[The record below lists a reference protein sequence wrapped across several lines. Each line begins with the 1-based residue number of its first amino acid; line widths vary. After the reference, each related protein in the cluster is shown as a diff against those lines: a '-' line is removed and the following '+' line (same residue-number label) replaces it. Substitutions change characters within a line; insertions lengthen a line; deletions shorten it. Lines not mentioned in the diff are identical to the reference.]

1 MSKLLHKFLGS
12 ERWSSLLQALK
23 RQTSGEATPDL
34 GIFAAVAAIVV
45 ASAPV
50 LVTFL
55 DSLRPKGVPP
65 STLPTVAF
73 GICALL
79 ALLLRARMGLGYNRT
94 KNWRESLSLTHTAV
108 ALGCI
113 PAVLILV
120 ISKGL
125 LADRHDLLAT
135 SVGAPSGAGAPLSIF
150 EKASLVI
157 MIAAWVAVTEELI
170 FRGLLV
176 SVLRRCSLFPKQIQR
191 DTFAAI
197 TSALLFGLAHW
208 PTWGPLPAIAI
219 TGLGLGFV
227 AGYIANG
234 EQLGPLVLYH
244 FIFDAL
250 SIGVSAG
257 W

>member
-1 MSKLLHKFLGS
+1 MSQLLHKFLGS
-12 ERWSSLLQALK
+12 ERWRALLNALK
-23 RQTSGEATPDL
+23 IRTASEATPEL
-34 GIFAAVAAIVV
+34 GISAAAAAILV

-55 DSLRPKGVPP
+55 DTLRPKDVPP

-79 ALLLRARMGLGYNRT
+79 ALLLRARMGLAYNRT
-94 KNWRESLSLTHTAV
+94 KSWRESLALTHTAV

-113 PAVLILV
+113 PAVVILI

-125 LADRHDLLAT
+125 LADRHDLLAK
-135 SVGAPSGAGAPLSIF
+135 SVGAPAGAGAPLSIF
-150 EKASLVI
+150 EKAALVI

-176 SVLRRCSLFPKQIQR
+176 SVLRRCSLFPRQIQR
-191 DTFAAI
+191 DTAASI
-197 TSALLFGLAHW
+197 ASALLFGLAHW
-208 PTWGPLPAIAI
+208 PTWGALPAIAI

-227 AGYIANG
+227 AGYVANG
-234 EQLGPLVLYH
+234 EQLGPLILYH
-244 FIFDAL
+244 FVFDAL